1 MLVLT
6 NFVRPKTWKTKI
18 VHHELNKIDP
28 NIKGID
34 SKQLWKFKKKMCPKS
49 QDAPSAMMDK
59 SGNLLTSNKAL
70 QKRALEVY
78 AERLAGNEIKPHL
91 KDLEHDRNTLCEIRV
106 KLSKSKINEPWSIEE
121 LKDVLKQ
128 LKHDKSRDPEG
139 YINELFKETTAG
151 SDLVLGLLKL
161 MNLIKK
167 KQVYPSILEKCNISS
182 IYKKKSR
189 KDFENY
195 RGIFRVPILRSILDR
210 LTYNDC
216 YYTIDSNLTDGNV
229 GARKDRSVRDNIFV
243 LNAIINSV
251 ENGRNE
257 AIQVQVMDATKCF
270 DKLWLQ
276 ACINSLYEA
285 GIDHDSLNL
294 LYIENKNAQVAVKI
308 NNKLSARISVKDVVM
323 QGSVWGSI
331 KCTTTMDTMN
341 QVAMSDRTLQYNY
354 KGDPSIPIGIL
365 GMVDDTLGVTKC
377 GKEAIRKNAF
387 INSFMETQ
395 RLVLSKEKSS
405 VLHYSGKNKCSV
417 PCPTLHV
424 HDETM
429 EKKVSTK
436 YLGNILSTRG
446 GQADNIE
453 DRRKRGWGKITTIL
467 GILSEVDMGV
477 HKLEAGLM
485 LRQAILISSLLYSA
499 EAWSGVT
506 DKQLSR
512 LEVVDSSL
520 LRRLTG
526 GHVKCPVEFIHL
538 ETKTWKLR
546 HHLTYLRLIYHHHI
560 LNREKGETIH
570 KIYLK
575 QKEEAIKGDW
585 IQLLQKDFECRTK

>member
-1 MLVLT
+1 
-6 NFVRPKTWKTKI
+6 
-18 VHHELNKIDP
+18 
-28 NIKGID
+28 
-34 SKQLWKFKKKMCPKS
+34 
-49 QDAPSAMMDK
+49 MMNK

-70 QKRALEVY
+70 QKRALQVY

-91 KDLEHDRNTLCEIRV
+91 KDLEHDGNTLCEIRV
-106 KLSKSKINEPWSIEE
+106 KLSKSKINDPWSIEE

-139 YINELFKETTAG
+139 YINELFKESTAG

-276 ACINSLYEA
+276 ACINSFYEA

-341 QVAMSDRTLQYNY
+341 QMAMSDKTLQYNY

-365 GMVDDTLGVTKC
+365 GMADDTLGVTKC
-377 GKEAIRKNAF
+377 GK
-387 INSFMETQ
+387 
-395 RLVLSKEKSS
+395 
-405 VLHYSGKNKCSV
+405 
-417 PCPTLHV
+417 
-424 HDETM
+424 
-429 EKKVSTK
+429 
-436 YLGNILSTRG
+436 
-446 GQADNIE
+446 
-453 DRRKRGWGKITTIL
+453 
-467 GILSEVDMGV
+467 
-477 HKLEAGLM
+477 
-485 LRQAILISSLLYSA
+485 
-499 EAWSGVT
+499 
-506 DKQLSR
+506 
-512 LEVVDSSL
+512 
-520 LRRLTG
+520 
-526 GHVKCPVEFIHL
+526 
-538 ETKTWKLR
+538 
-546 HHLTYLRLIYHHHI
+546 
-560 LNREKGETIH
+560 
-570 KIYLK
+570 
-575 QKEEAIKGDW
+575 
-585 IQLLQKDFECRTK
+585 

>member
-1 MLVLT
+1 MFSSTVDEEEDINRVIERFMKKLDGCIAL
-6 NFVRPKTWKTKI
+6 NFKRMRIKKKNMIENGDHYDKRRSLKTKTDAKSKHELALVTQEI
-18 VHHELNKIDP
+18 ADKTESNFQKLKDELNKIDP
-28 NIKGID
+28 NNKGID
-34 SKQLWKFKKKMCPKS
+34 SKQLWKLKKKMCPKS

-70 QKRALEVY
+70 QKRALQVY

-106 KLSKSKINEPWSIEE
+106 KLSKSKINDPWNIEE

-139 YINELFKETTAG
+139 YINELFKESTAG

-167 KQVYPSILEKCNISS
+167 KQVYPSILGKCNISS

-216 YYTIDSNLTDGNV
+216 YYTINSNLTDGNV

-341 QVAMSDRTLQYNY
+341 QMAMSDKTLQYNY

-395 RLVLSKEKSS
+395 RLVLLKEKKFCIA
-405 VLHYSGKNKCSV
+405 L
-417 PCPTLHV
+417 
-424 HDETM
+424 
-429 EKKVSTK
+429 
-436 YLGNILSTRG
+436 
-446 GQADNIE
+446 
-453 DRRKRGWGKITTIL
+453 
-467 GILSEVDMGV
+467 
-477 HKLEAGLM
+477 
-485 LRQAILISSLLYSA
+485 
-499 EAWSGVT
+499 
-506 DKQLSR
+506 
-512 LEVVDSSL
+512 
-520 LRRLTG
+520 
-526 GHVKCPVEFIHL
+526 
-538 ETKTWKLR
+538 
-546 HHLTYLRLIYHHHI
+546 
-560 LNREKGETIH
+560 
-570 KIYLK
+570 
-575 QKEEAIKGDW
+575 
-585 IQLLQKDFECRTK
+585 